1 MNSSQAPKRR
11 RLFLDL
17 AATIVLCALAGGA
30 WACTATVNSSHA
42 PHFQQDVGF
51 PGTALLSAVGPEFKF
66 TGCNTSDLHELTI
79 RLEGQSLTPVST
91 VVYDGTTYVTY
102 QTSDTSPLFF
112 FHVRSPNSGG
122 FQFALKNGEP
132 QALPI
137 KTTNGGQLFANPYIG
152 VVGRV
157 GMSDIPSTP
166 LGKFVLEH
174 PLLGRRAESALSAS
188 VTMRVESCA
197 LNDAPVS
204 LPDVEAADLAA
215 ADSHAHETGFNVRMT
230 CSSAGIP
237 LSFTLTDANQ
247 SSNTGT
253 RLVPIAGSTAKG
265 VSIELLRGGTPVE
278 LRKTWSHGTS
288 SAGAQDVPLQ
298 ARYARSSGALQPG
311 SISGQAI
318 LTLDYR

>member
-1 MNSSQAPKRR
+1 MNRSPAPSRR
-11 RLFLDL
+11 RLLFDL
-17 AATIVLCALAGGA
+17 AAMLVLCAAGGSA
-30 WACTATVNSSHA
+30 WACTATVNSRHA

-51 PGTALLSAVGPEFKF
+51 PGAALLSAVGPEFKL

-91 VVYDGTTYVTY
+91 VVYDGATYVTY
-102 QTSDTSPLFF
+102 QTSATSPLYF

-122 FQFALKNGEP
+122 FQFALKDGEP
-132 QALPI
+132 QALHI
-137 KTTNGGQLFANPYIG
+137 RTSGGGQLYAQPYIG
-152 VVGRV
+152 VVARA
-157 GMSDIPSTP
+157 GMANAPSTP
-166 LGKFVLEH
+166 LGKYVLEH
-174 PLLGRRAESALSAS
+174 PLLAMRAESTLSAS
-188 VTMRVESCA
+188 VTMRVESCV

-237 LSFTLTDANQ
+237 LSFTITDANQ
-247 SSNTGT
+247 ASNTGT
-253 RLVPIAGSTAKG
+253 WLVPTAGSTAKG